1 MSYILNIESSST
13 NCSVSLSKNGELI
26 SIKEK
31 NDEKYSHS
39 TKLHSYINEVIS
51 DSSITLKEL
60 SAIAVSKGPGSY
72 TGLRIGVA
80 AAKGLCF
87 SLDVP
92 LISVSTLLVLSKQIK
107 INSGLIIPVLDARRN
122 EVYSAI
128 YNVNYNLVKEETPE
142 IIDDKSF
149 DNYSKD
155 NQLYFIG
162 SGQQKCRELIRSN
175 NNLIFHDKETLP
187 SSKQMADISYQKFL
201 SSDFEDLAY
210 FEPAYLKNFILDS
223 VNR

>member
-1 MSYILNIESSST
+1 MSFILNIESSST
-13 NCSVSLSKNGELI
+13 NCSVSLTKNGDLI
-26 SIKEK
+26 SIKEN

-39 TKLHSYINEVIS
+39 TKLHSFINEVIS
-51 DSSITLKEL
+51 DSKITINEL

-87 SLDVP
+87 SLDIP
-92 LISVSTLLVLSKQIK
+92 LISVSTLLILSKQIK
-107 INSGLIIPVLDARRN
+107 ISSGLILPVLDARRN

-128 YNVNYNLVKEETPE
+128 YDANYKLVKKESPE
-142 IIDDKSF
+142 LIDSKSF
-149 DNYSKD
+149 ENFSND

-162 SGQQKCRELIRSN
+162 SGQQKCRELIQSN
-175 NNLIFHDKETLP
+175 NNLIFHNKETLP
-187 SSKQMADISYQKFL
+187 SSKEMADISYQKFI

>member
-13 NCSVSLSKNGELI
+13 NCSVSLSKNGQLI
-26 SIKEK
+26 SVMEK

-87 SLDVP
+87 SLDIP

-175 NNLIFHDKETLP
+175 NNLIFHDK
-187 SSKQMADISYQKFL
+187 
-201 SSDFEDLAY
+201 
-210 FEPAYLKNFILDS
+210 
-223 VNR
+223 

>member
-1 MSYILNIESSST
+1 MSFILNIESSST
-13 NCSVSLSKNGELI
+13 NCSVSLTKNGDLI
-26 SIKEK
+26 SIKEN

-39 TKLHSYINEVIS
+39 TKLHSFINEVIS
-51 DSSITLKEL
+51 DSKITINEL

-87 SLDVP
+87 SLDIP
-92 LISVSTLLVLSKQIK
+92 LISVSTLLILSKQIK
-107 INSGLIIPVLDARRN
+107 ISSGLILPVLDARRN

-128 YNVNYNLVKEETPE
+128 YDANYKLVKKESPE
-142 IIDDKSF
+142 LIDSKSF
-149 DNYSKD
+149 ENFSND

-162 SGQQKCRELIRSN
+162 SGQQKCRELIKSN
-175 NNLIFHDKETLP
+175 NNLIFHNKETLP
-187 SSKQMADISYQKFL
+187 SSKEMANISYQKFI

>member
-13 NCSVSLSKNGELI
+13 NCSVSLSKNGQLI
-26 SIKEK
+26 SVMEK

-87 SLDVP
+87 SLDIP
-92 LISVSTLLVLSKQIK
+92 LISVSTLLVLSKKIK

-149 DNYSKD
+149 DNYSKA
-155 NQLYFIG
+155 NKLYFIG
-162 SGQQKCRELIRSN
+162 SGQQKCKELIRSN
-175 NNLIFHDKETLP
+175 NNLNFHDKETLP
-187 SSKQMADISYQKFL
+187 SSKQMADISYQKF
-201 SSDFEDLAY
+201 
-210 FEPAYLKNFILDS
+210 
-223 VNR
+223 

>member
-13 NCSVSLSKNGELI
+13 NCSVSLSKNGQLI
-26 SIKEK
+26 SVMEK

-87 SLDVP
+87 SLDIP

-175 NNLIFHDKETLP
+175 NNLIFHDKETLT
-187 SSKQMADISYQKFL
+187 SSKEMVLLSYEKY
-201 SSDFEDLAY
+201 SNSEFEDIAY

>member
-1 MSYILNIESSST
+1 MSFILNIESSST
-13 NCSVSLSKNGELI
+13 NCSVSLTKNGDLI
-26 SIKEK
+26 SIKEN

-39 TKLHSYINEVIS
+39 TKLHSFINEVIS
-51 DSSITLKEL
+51 DSKITINEL

-87 SLDVP
+87 SLDIP
-92 LISVSTLLVLSKQIK
+92 LISVSTLLILSKQIK
-107 INSGLIIPVLDARRN
+107 ISSGLILPVLDARRN

-128 YNVNYNLVKEETPE
+128 YNANYKLVKKESPKL
-142 IIDDKSF
+142 IDSKSF
-149 DNYSKD
+149 ENFSND

-162 SGQQKCRELIRSN
+162 SGQQKCRELIKSN
-175 NNLIFHDKETLP
+175 NNLIFHNNESLP
-187 SSKQMADISYQKFL
+187 SSKEMADISYQKFI